1 MAVGNL
7 ELITSQTGT
16 TVASFDLTNIF
27 SGKYDVYKIQLFDE
41 EVASA
46 DYNSFRVIRSA
57 GTDSGS
63 NYDYANLAMYSFTS
77 FAELKGTSSTSANYL
92 GYLYPASYDDGIGVT
107 MYVFNPYDSSSYTFF
122 TAQTSS
128 FANVVGLYGFKSIM
142 VHKVAEQLTGI
153 SIQRTGNFDKITANV
168 YGVK

>member
-16 TVASFDLTNIF
+16 TVANFDLTNIF
-27 SGKYDVYKIQLFDE
+27 SDKYDVYKIQLFDE
-41 EVASA
+41 EVANA
-46 DYNSFRVIRSA
+46 DYNFFRVIRSA
-57 GTDSGS
+57 GTDSGA

-77 FAELKGTSSTSANYL
+77 FAEIKATGSTTANYL
-92 GYLYPASYDDGIGVT
+92 GYLYPALYDDGIGVT

-122 TAQTSS
+122 TAQSSS
-128 FANVVGLYGFKSIM
+128 FANTVGLYGFKSIM

-153 SIQRTGNFDKITANV
+153 SIQRTGNFNKITANV